1 MSKATSITVR
11 VPLAIRRR
19 PGRKTLVTSLS
30 DHGGP
35 PASTGRADP
44 ALVKALARAHR
55 WQRLLEEGRYAS
67 LGELAAGERIDRGYL
82 GRVLRLTLFAPPHH
96 RSGPRRPR
104 DARARP
110 GAADG
115 PVSRRLGRAAGTFQR
130 LLPPTIRKTRSVKRI
145 TFAMNKRGFIRRI
158 CADEAIEAYIV
169 DPKTP
174 RDRVDQ
180 WSSPGGSGASMSMMR
195 SRAGRFAITTACRP
209 PLSGLASCRAD

>member
-67 LGELAAGERIDRGYL
+67 LGEMAAGERIDRGYL
-82 GRVLRLTLFAPPHH
+82 GRVLRLTLFAPP
-96 RSGPRRPR
+96 
-104 DARARP
+104 
-110 GAADG
+110 
-115 PVSRRLGRAAGTFQR
+115 
-130 LLPPTIRKTRSVKRI
+130 I
-145 TFAMNKRGFIRRI
+145 
-158 CADEAIEAYIV
+158 IEAV
-169 DPKTP
+169 LDGHAPHG
-174 RDRVDQ
+174 V
-180 WSSPGGSGASMSMMR
+180 
-195 SRAGRFAITTACRP
+195 
-209 PLSGLASCRAD
+209 GLAQLVQPLPACWGAQQAELLNAPSPP